1 MSRLKRFLPRRGA
14 NREEQGAGR
23 GRGRGAV
30 PEPSKEGISV
40 RRGGSPGVSF
50 LTPSSPCR
58 SLDPPR
64 AGGVRAYR
72 GEHLWGVAGAELE
85 GLFKHLPRTGSGGR
99 ILLWNDKKTTQIK

>member
-1 MSRLKRFLPRRGA
+1 MGASFPPPGKEGKSVLRRG
-14 NREEQGAGR
+14 
-23 GRGRGAV
+23 
-30 PEPSKEGISV
+30 P
-40 RRGGSPGVSF
+40 PGVSF

-72 GEHLWGVAGAELE
+72 GEHLWGVAGSELE
-85 GLFKHLPRTGSGGR
+85 GLFKHLLRSRSGGR